1 MRVEREDAEEKTY
14 GTMFGPVHHN
24 GQLARF
30 FFRDSLPTIDRNRP
44 FQTDRPKRARVG
56 NILAMGAGLAS
67 STLKLRRF
75 AITSSWPNLA
85 AVLCKQSSQ
94 PCTTTTTCNIYP
106 LMIQFKSIA
115 HFDAIQRY
123 MFVSHR
129 L

>member
-1 MRVEREDAEEKTY
+1 MEREDAEEKTY

-30 FFRDSLPTIDRNRP
+30 FFRDSLPTIDLNRP

-94 PCTTTTTCNIYP
+94 PCTTTIDYSEIYFNN
-106 LMIQFKSIA
+106 MQYISFNDSIQINCSF
-115 HFDAIQRY
+115 
-123 MFVSHR
+123 
-129 L
+129 